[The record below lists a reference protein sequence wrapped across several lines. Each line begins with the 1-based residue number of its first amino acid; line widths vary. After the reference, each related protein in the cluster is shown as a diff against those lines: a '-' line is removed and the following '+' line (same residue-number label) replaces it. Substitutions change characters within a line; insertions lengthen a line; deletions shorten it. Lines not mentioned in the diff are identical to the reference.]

1 MFQLDVDT
9 WRSTGKVH
17 GSVFF
22 FFFFFQIP
30 QVNGDCPG
38 GLVVALFGNP
48 KP

>member
-22 FFFFFQIP
+22 FFFFFKINKL
-30 QVNGDCPG
+30 NGEFGG
-38 GLVVALFGNP
+38 GLVLALFGNP